1 MDPIV
6 GSYDYEYTPKS
17 GLNSKFFFFQTTLGG
32 IFEIVGLNNGDH
44 LILGGGGGPPIFIG
58 SPLLGPT
65 ITNIIT
71 FNSINNKGKLVFDFI
86 CNVIAWLAW
95 VLENSIEWIF
105 YFLTHDWFF
114 HVAVMILSLALITF
128 LINNVYPPIGI
139 LIKKV
144 KNFGRRRFSRR
155 HYQRSNRFLD

>member
-1 MDPIV
+1 VERAREYQREIIDQTPNRNGYLDTIIECV
-6 GSYDYEYTPKS
+6 YD
-17 GLNSKFFFFQTTLGG
+17 GLLKITTM
-32 IFEIVGLNNGDH
+32 
-44 LILGGGGGPPIFIG
+44 
-58 SPLLGPT
+58 
-65 ITNIIT
+65 

-95 VLENSIEWIF
+95 VLENSIEWTF

-114 HVAVMILSLALITF
+114 HVVVMILSLALITF

-139 LIKKV
+139 LIKRV

-155 HYQRSNRFLD
+155 QYQRSNRFLD